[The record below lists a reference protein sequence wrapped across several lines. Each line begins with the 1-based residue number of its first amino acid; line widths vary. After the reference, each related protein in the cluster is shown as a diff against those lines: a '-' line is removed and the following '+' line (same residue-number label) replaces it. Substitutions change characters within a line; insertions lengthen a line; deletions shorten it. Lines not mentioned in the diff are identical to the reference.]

1 MATAAAGVGAVASG
15 SLAACGPDGGE
26 AAAGAPDAGAP
37 DAGATDA
44 GGGIVV
50 ARGPI
55 AVEAGIGA
63 LKRGGNAID
72 AAVATAFAQFIT
84 TPFSAGVGGFG
95 CMVVYDAVTGRATSI
110 DFHG

>member
-1 MATAAAGVGAVASG
+1 MKTDGTDLRPADVQSRRAFIATAAAGVGAVASG

-63 LKRGGNAID
+63 LKRG
-72 AAVATAFAQFIT
+72 
-84 TPFSAGVGGFG
+84 
-95 CMVVYDAVTGRATSI
+95 
-110 DFHG
+110 